1 MYVIVRI
8 FICKIPPSI
17 DVTLYVTICLSLI
30 KGTVNQKDIN
40 HVGFSSD
47 SKPES

>member
-1 MYVIVRI
+1 MYVTLRI

-17 DVTLYVTICLSLI
+17 AIPLYITIYLFLI
-30 KGTVNQKDIN
+30 KGTGYQKDIN
-40 HVGFSSD
+40 HFGFSSD